1 MMGEK
6 KPTYPVKPLP
16 KVPKM
21 PMPHCPPKPPK
32 YHKPMPHCPPK
43 PPKYHMPMPQPC
55 WPQPNPCDMSYPWH
69 GSYYQ
74 PVTMDPGMMQHMYQQ
89 MRAYHH
95 MERRMMEKY
104 MYDCGCPVDICNES
118 SSVGWEPRV

>member
-1 MMGEK
+1 MMGER

-21 PMPHCPPKPPK
+21 PMPHYPPRPPK
-32 YHKPMPHCPPK
+32 YPKPMP
-43 PPKYHMPMPQPC
+43 Q
-55 WPQPNPCDMSYPWH
+55 NPCDMPYPWH
-69 GSYYQ
+69 GQYYQ
-74 PVTMDPGMMQHMYQQ
+74 PYSMDPGMMQQMYRQ

-104 MYDCGCPVDICNES
+104 MYDCGCPMDICNES